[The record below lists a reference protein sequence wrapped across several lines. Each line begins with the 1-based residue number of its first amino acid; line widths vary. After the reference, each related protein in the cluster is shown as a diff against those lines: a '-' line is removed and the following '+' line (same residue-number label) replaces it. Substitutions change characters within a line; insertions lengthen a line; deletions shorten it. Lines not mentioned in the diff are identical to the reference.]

1 MLCAAM
7 AALWVRSYWRDSS
20 LDFCSRSHRL
30 SLRIVRGHVAF
41 EVFTPEE
48 PFEMDERG
56 FFNTS
61 FADSGGGS
69 DLEWMISSN
78 LSGHKSNLGG
88 IGFSLS
94 RETVGFDVQQAAVV
108 PAWFVIAICAILPTW
123 RMVRAFSPSNELVCP
138 HCSYNLTGNTS
149 GVCPECGRQIK

>member
-1 MLCAAM
+1 MKRRLSTAASLLSLMLCAAM

-69 DLEWMISSN
+69 DLEWMIS
-78 LSGHKSNLGG
+78 
-88 IGFSLS
+88 
-94 RETVGFDVQQAAVV
+94 
-108 PAWFVIAICAILPTW
+108 
-123 RMVRAFSPSNELVCP
+123 
-138 HCSYNLTGNTS
+138 
-149 GVCPECGRQIK
+149 RQFERP